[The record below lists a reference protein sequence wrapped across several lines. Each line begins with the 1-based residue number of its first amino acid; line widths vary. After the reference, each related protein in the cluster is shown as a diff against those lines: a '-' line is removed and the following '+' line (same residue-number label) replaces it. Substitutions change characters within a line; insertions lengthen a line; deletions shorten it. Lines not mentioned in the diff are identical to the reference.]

1 MSEFD
6 ATDSESHLKGLRPL
20 DRAEGSQH
28 VLVDVALSLVN
39 QTNDNGTGGKQLH
52 VGQVQQDF

>member
-39 QTNDNGTGGKQLH
+39 QTTTAQVANSSY